1 MASEQFDPQDWREW
15 RRMQAW
21 RLKQLGWK
29 QRDIAVALDVT
40 EGAVSQWMA
49 TARSEGPAALLARPG
64 PGHPPKLGSDRISCA
79 SSLTP
84 CRIGAEAY
92 GFRGEVWTCAR
103 VAKVLQEEFGVSY
116 HPGHVSRLLK
126 ELHWTPQ
133 MPIARAI
140 QRDEQEIERWRI
152 EVWPRL
158 KQEARREHRSPVFV
172 DESGFYLLPGRV
184 RTYAPE
190 GQTPILHE
198 WQTRDH
204 LSVMG
209 GVTPAGKIY
218 ALVRQES
225 LTGLHTIEFL
235 KHLIRH
241 VGSRLLVIWDGSPIH
256 RRSAVKEFLDSAW
269 GRGVRVERL
278 PPYAPDLNPIEGAW
292 QHLKH
297 VELRNVVCLDLE
309 ELHLELHLAIGRLRQ
324 KPRLVQ
330 SFFEGAG
337 LELEKLSSLR
347 NAQ

>member
-1 MASEQFDPQDWREW
+1 
-15 RRMQAW
+15 MQAW

-49 TARSEGPAALLARPG
+49 TARSEGPAALLARPS
-64 PGHPPKLGSDRISCA
+64 PGHPPKLGPDQLRLVPDFLSH
-79 SSLTP
+79 
-84 CRIGAEAY
+84 GAEAY

-103 VAKVLQEEFGVSY
+103 VAKVIQEEFGVSY

-133 MPIARAI
+133 LPIARAI
-140 QRDEQEIERWRI
+140 QRDEQEIEQWRV

-158 KQEARREHRSPVFV
+158 KAEARRERRALVFV
-172 DESGFYLLPGRV
+172 DESGFYLLPGKV

-190 GQTPILHE
+190 GHTPVLHE

-209 GVTPAGKIY
+209 GVTPEGKIY
-218 ALVRQES
+218 TLVRQEA
-225 LTGLHTIEFL
+225 LNGLHTIEFL

-256 RRSAVKEFLDSAW
+256 RRAAVEEFLASDT
-269 GRGVRVERL
+269 GRGLRVERL
-278 PPYAPDLNPIEGAW
+278 PPYAPDLNPVEGAW

-297 VELRNVVCLDLE
+297 VEMRNLVCLDVE
-309 ELHLELHLAIGRLRQ
+309 ELHLELHLAVGRLRQ
-324 KPRLVQ
+324 KPRVIR
-330 SFFEGAG
+330 SFFVGAG
-337 LELEKLSSLR
+337 LEAENFSSLR
-347 NAQ
+347 NAL